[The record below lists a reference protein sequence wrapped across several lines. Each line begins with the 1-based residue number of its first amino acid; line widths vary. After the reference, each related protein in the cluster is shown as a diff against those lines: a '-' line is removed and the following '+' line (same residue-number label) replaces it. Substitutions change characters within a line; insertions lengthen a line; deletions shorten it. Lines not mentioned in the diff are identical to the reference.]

1 MTVQARLADMFG
13 DNGMICAVICLKNG
27 KRWEIDSWIM
37 SCRVLGRRVEEAILQ
52 HLVRTARAAGAS
64 ELIGRYIPTARNG
77 LVRDHFAK
85 LGFISIGAEPGGE
98 TTWQLAV
105 GDYADKELP
114 MKVEVSSQPGSASA
128 A

>member
-1 MTVQARLADMFG
+1 MFG
-13 DNGMICAVICLKNG
+13 DNGMISAVVCLKNG
-27 KRWEIDSWIM
+27 RRWEVDTWIM

-52 HLVRTARAAGAS
+52 HLVRQARAAGAS

-85 LGFISIGAEPGGE
+85 LGFTKAGGEAGGE
-98 TTWQLAV
+98 TIWRLAI
-105 GDYADKELP
+105 GEYADKELP
-114 MKVEVSSQPGSASA
+114 MKIEATAPAGSASA